1 MRDVLV
7 VMTPDIENC
16 RAADFSVSPPRLT
29 GSIAR
34 HWIGIKFL
42 PVRRHIKVCIMGKKN
57 KTTAKLVRKFAKSNK
72 LALAALGGVATGIA
86 VAGILGN
93 EKAKE
98 LLNSVE
104 DGLREFGN
112 KVSNGLQQQPGTTT

>member
-1 MRDVLV
+1 
-7 VMTPDIENC
+7 
-16 RAADFSVSPPRLT
+16 
-29 GSIAR
+29 
-34 HWIGIKFL
+34 
-42 PVRRHIKVCIMGKKN
+42 MGKKN

-104 DGLREFGN
+104 GGLREFGN